1 MRQGR
6 CIDLAAREHKRLVP
20 WFIVDSLNRSAA
32 LLESSVSVSCH
43 IARQVMGPASMD
55 EYIYTCC
62 RSWQFE
68 AALNSHLACPALRPA
83 NFERIVAQFEND

>member
-20 WFIVDSLNRSAA
+20 WFFVDSLNRSAA
-32 LLESSVSVSCH
+32 LLESSANVSCNV
-43 IARQVMGPASMD
+43 ARQVMGHASMD

-62 RSWQFE
+62 RSPLE
-68 AALNSHLACPALRPA
+68 AALNSYLACPALRPA
-83 NFERIVAQFEND
+83 NFERIAQFGND